1 MHNYV
6 WTIAIF
12 LQVQTFWTFSVI
24 YLFLI
29 RLDLEMHFSFSRVFH
44 VANNVIINLGASKR
58 SYDNSRSSNDL
69 YIELESCRTF
79 HRIYYTLLI

>member
-44 VANNVIINLGASKR
+44 VANNVIINL
-58 SYDNSRSSNDL
+58 
-69 YIELESCRTF
+69 
-79 HRIYYTLLI
+79 